1 MMITKKTPA
10 KTAKKTAVKEPSF
23 TKVTAGKEKP
33 KPVQKPAGKYFEAV
47 GRRKTA
53 ISRVR
58 IWPASGADRQ
68 ITVNGKV
75 IGDYWRQKEIQD
87 VFMSPLNQVGN
98 FDWKISANITGGG
111 SHSQAEAGRHGV
123 SRALVNA
130 RPEYKKVLKTAGFLT
145 RDPRMK
151 ERKKPGLK
159 GARRAP
165 QWSKR

>member
-1 MMITKKTPA
+1 MITKKTTTKA
-10 KTAKKTAVKEPSF
+10 VTKKTAIAV
-23 TKVTAGKEKP
+23 KEKP
-33 KPVQKPAGKYFEAV
+33 KTGDKKPIGKYFEAV

-58 IWPASGADRQ
+58 IWPASGNERQ

-75 IGDYWRQKEIQD
+75 ISEYWHQKELQD
-87 VFMSPLNQVGN
+87 IFMAPFSQINNLN
-98 FDWKISANITGGG
+98 WKVSVKILGGG
-111 SHSQAEAGRHGV
+111 QHSQAEASRHGL
-123 SRALVNA
+123 SRALVLA
-130 RPEYKKVLKTAGFLT
+130 HPEYKKILKVAGFLT